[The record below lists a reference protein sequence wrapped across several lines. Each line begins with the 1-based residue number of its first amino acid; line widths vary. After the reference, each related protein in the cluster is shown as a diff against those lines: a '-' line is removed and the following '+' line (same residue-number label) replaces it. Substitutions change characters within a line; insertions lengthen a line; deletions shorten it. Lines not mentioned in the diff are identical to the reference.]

1 MMFDQ
6 RMKRLQHR
14 RTGADL
20 VGQRRY
26 AQVNSLPPV
35 AFALPV
41 QRLVLTKLLEQD
53 HRQQVGAGKAARRH
67 MEWRWRLGDGLA
79 LPAREPLPHR
89 LDDLPLPRDHLQRL
103 GDVFAQLR
111 QLSRTT
117 ARAALRD
124 GDHDALARQ
133 MLGERLTGR
142 PLALERLHGLR
153 PRRRLLGRQLILGRR
168 RLQLLK
174 LKLHLLQQP
183 RLTLRA
189 SAVKLPLQL
198 LDLQFVV
205 GDKCDFRTGIGELG
219 FRLETG
225 GALGND
231 HRVRSGKI
239 GRQRFKWRGHATTES
254 YSSVAAKQKTSSHRG
269 RSPCFLRMTP
279 VNARQEITEL
289 RRRDRHYTVGR
300 ARPQEAAA
308 LQSLRE
314 QAGTL
319 AVMPD
324 HFQQIAA
331 PPTKAKQMPAQR
343 IAAQHFLHLQ
353 RQTRKTLPHI
363 RVSGRQPNPYA
374 GRNGNHR
381 RRLFFPST
389 FISADTVAA
398 TAEPVIRSRVPS
410 ANSISITL
418 DGAAETRSSGVTATA
433 ANRTSLR
440 GASSAPSN
448 ARFPVRACRRQ
459 K

>member
-1 MMFDQ
+1 MF
-6 RMKRLQHR
+6 
-14 RTGADL
+14 
-20 VGQRRY
+20 
-26 AQVNSLPPV
+26 
-35 AFALPV
+35 
-41 QRLVLTKLLEQD
+41 
-53 HRQQVGAGKAARRH
+53 
-67 MEWRWRLGDGLA
+67 
-79 LPAREPLPHR
+79 
-89 LDDLPLPRDHLQRL
+89 
-103 GDVFAQLR
+103 
-111 QLSRTT
+111 
-117 ARAALRD
+117 
-124 GDHDALARQ
+124 
-133 MLGERLTGR
+133 GERLTGR

-239 GRQRFKWRGHATTES
+239 GRQRLKWRGHATTES

-308 LQSLRE
+308 LQSLRDR
-314 QAGTL
+314 QAPWPSCQITFNRLPRRPRKQNRCPLSGSRRSTSCTCNAKL
-319 AVMPD
+319 AKP
-324 HFQQIAA
+324 
-331 PPTKAKQMPAQR
+331 
-343 IAAQHFLHLQ
+343 FLISVCPVAS
-353 RQTRKTLPHI
+353 QTR
-363 RVSGRQPNPYA
+363 
-374 GRNGNHR
+374 
-381 RRLFFPST
+381 
-389 FISADTVAA
+389 
-398 TAEPVIRSRVPS
+398 
-410 ANSISITL
+410 
-418 DGAAETRSSGVTATA
+418 
-433 ANRTSLR
+433 
-440 GASSAPSN
+440 
-448 ARFPVRACRRQ
+448 
-459 K
+459 